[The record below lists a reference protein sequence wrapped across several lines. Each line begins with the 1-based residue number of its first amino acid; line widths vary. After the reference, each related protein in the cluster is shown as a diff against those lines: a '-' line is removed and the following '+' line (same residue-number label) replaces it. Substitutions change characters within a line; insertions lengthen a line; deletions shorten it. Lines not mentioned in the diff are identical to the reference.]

1 MLRSVLERRNSS
13 MPPVVAKYLATA
25 GKSFAEA
32 VIGIVIPGLVAI
44 GAAEIQKAA
53 AKQKAAKEKEEEK

>member
-1 MLRSVLERRNSS
+1 
-13 MPPVVAKYLATA
+13 MPPIVAKYLTTA

-32 VIGIVIPGLVAI
+32 VIGIVVPGLVAI

-53 AKQKAAKEKEEEK
+53 AKQKAAKEKEE